1 VDIPLAVWKTAAAS
15 IHAALRAGARGGRMA
30 RAIWSG
36 SISFGMVSIPV
47 KLFGATESKDISFN
61 LLHATC
67 GTRLKQLRWCPTDE
81 VEVPWSETVRGYEYA
96 KDQYVT
102 LTDEDFEKLPLPS
115 RHTIELTAFVK
126 ESEIDPVYYERSYY
140 LAPDERAEKPYA
152 LLLQAMEQK
161 QLTALATI
169 TIRKKEQLC
178 AIRPKSGAIVLETLY
193 YPDEVR
199 QPEVDLD
206 NTKVSERELGM
217 AFTLIDLLRKPFEP
231 EEYHDH
237 YREALAQLIDA
248 KLEGREVVKAPPARE
263 TGVIDLADALRRS
276 VEAAKKGGK
285 ARAAAKAPARRQTR
299 APRRT
304 RKVS

>member
-1 VDIPLAVWKTAAAS
+1 
-15 IHAALRAGARGGRMA
+15 MA

-47 KLFGATESKDISFN
+47 KLFGATESKDISFH

-96 KDQYVT
+96 KDQYVI
-102 LTDEDFEKLPLPS
+102 LTDEDFESLPLPS
-115 RHTIELTAFVK
+115 KHTIDLTAFVK
-126 ESEIDPVYYERSYY
+126 ESEIDPVYYEKSYY

-152 LLLQAMEQK
+152 LLLKAMEEK

-178 AIRPKSGAIVLETLY
+178 AIRPREGAIMLETLY

-199 QPEVDLD
+199 QPEVDLEGS
-206 NTKVSERELGM
+206 KVNERELEM

-248 KLEGREVVKAPPARE
+248 KLEGREVVKAPAAKE
-263 TGVIDLADALRRS
+263 TQVIDLADALRRS

-285 ARAAAKAPARRQTR
+285 SKAPAKAPARRRTR
-299 APRRT
+299 AARRT